1 MGDSLSDAI
10 AGIRVVALEQAVS
23 MPFCTQI
30 LAALGADVVKI
41 EAPGRGD
48 VIRGWDAAVEGL
60 STGFVAFNVG
70 KRDVT
75 VDAKAPEGREILRRL
90 AASADVFVENF
101 SPGVAAR
108 LGLGPDELCGADSR
122 LIYCSLSGYGQ
133 TGPYRDVKAYD
144 LLVQGESGILLSNG
158 TEDAPAKVGIPITDQ
173 IAGAHATI
181 GILAALNRR
190 AATGDGAYLDL
201 AMLESAAYW
210 LAYYPHHW
218 WHGATEPPRTGMR
231 HQYLSPYGPFRTADG
246 KYVSVVVA
254 SEVDWQRFC
263 DALQRADWASDPA
276 FATVADRSQR
286 RRQLDAM
293 VEEVIGE
300 APLEHWAERL
310 AQAGL
315 AHGTVRTI
323 AEVVDHPQLID
334 RGVFV
339 EGDSPVGPLRQIR
352 FPLSEPTRLDVP
364 GLGEHTDEVLAELG
378 YSAADISELRASRVI

>member
-48 VIRGWDAAVEGL
+48 VIRGWDGAVEGL

-190 AATGDGAYLDL
+190 RWPRDHRRRRLPRPRNARVGGLL
-201 AMLESAAYW
+201 ARLLPASLVARCDRA
-210 LAYYPHHW
+210 
-218 WHGATEPPRTGMR
+218 
-231 HQYLSPYGPFRTADG
+231 TADRDAP
-246 KYVSVVVA
+246 SVP
-254 SEVDWQRFC
+254 EPIR
-263 DALQRADWASDPA
+263 
-276 FATVADRSQR
+276 
-286 RRQLDAM
+286 
-293 VEEVIGE
+293 
-300 APLEHWAERL
+300 
-310 AQAGL
+310 
-315 AHGTVRTI
+315 
-323 AEVVDHPQLID
+323 
-334 RGVFV
+334 
-339 EGDSPVGPLRQIR
+339 PVPHR
-352 FPLSEPTRLDVP
+352 
-364 GLGEHTDEVLAELG
+364 
-378 YSAADISELRASRVI
+378 

>member
-1 MGDSLSDAI
+1 MGDSLANAV

-30 LAALGADVVKI
+30 LAALGADVIKI
-41 EAPGRGD
+41 EPPGRGD
-48 VIRGWDAAVEGL
+48 VIRGWDGAVEGL

-70 KRDVT
+70 KRDLT
-75 VDAKAPEGREILRRL
+75 VDAKSPAGREILRRL

-101 SPGVAAR
+101 SPGAAAR
-108 LGLGPDELCGADSR
+108 LGLGPDDLCSADPR

-190 AATGDGAYLDL
+190 AATGEGAQLDV

-218 WHGATEPPRTGMR
+218 WHGGTEPPRTGMR
-231 HQYLSPYGPFRTADG
+231 HQYLSPYGPFRAADG

-254 SEVDWQRFC
+254 SEADWQRFC

-276 FATVADRSQR
+276 LATVASRSQH

-293 VEEVIGE
+293 VEEVIAR
-300 APLEHWAERL
+300 APLEHWVERL

-315 AHGTVRTI
+315 AHGTLRTI
-323 AEVVDHPQLID
+323 GEVVEHPQLID
-334 RGVFV
+334 RGLFV
-339 EGDSPVGPLRQIR
+339 EGESPVGPLRQIR
-352 FPLSEPTRLDVP
+352 FPLSELPRRDVP

-378 YSAADISELRASRVI
+378 YSAREISELRDSRVI

>member
-1 MGDSLSDAI
+1 MGESLADAI
-10 AGIRVVALEQAVS
+10 AGVRVVALEQAVS

-48 VIRGWDAAVEGL
+48 VIRGWDDAVDGL

-75 VDAKAPEGREILRRL
+75 VDAKSADGREILRRL
-90 AASADVFVENF
+90 VGSADVFVENF

-108 LGLGPDELCGADSR
+108 LGLGPEELCGADPR

-133 TGPYRDVKAYD
+133 SGPYRDVKAYD

-158 TEDAPAKVGIPITDQ
+158 TEDDPAKVGIPITDQ
-173 IAGAHATI
+173 IAGTHATI

-190 AATGDGAYLDL
+190 AATGEGARLDV

-218 WHGATEPPRTGMR
+218 WHGGTEPPRTGMR
-231 HQYLSPYGPFRTADG
+231 HQYLSPYGPFRAADG

-254 SEVDWQRFC
+254 SDADWQRFC
-263 DALQRADWASDPA
+263 DALARADWVTDPA
-276 FATVADRSQR
+276 FATVASRSTH
-286 RRQLDAM
+286 RRQLDAI
-293 VEEVIGE
+293 VEEVIAE
-300 APLEHWAERL
+300 APLEHWVERL

-323 AEVVDHPQLID
+323 AEVVAHPQLID

-339 EGDSPVGPLRQIR
+339 EGDSPVGPLPQIR
-352 FPLSEPTRLDVP
+352 FPLSETARRDVP
-364 GLGEHTDEVLAELG
+364 GLGEHTDEVLGELG
-378 YSAADISELRASRVI
+378 YSAAEIGELRARRVI